1 MATVNALTAERTL
14 EIEDAIIVAAAVN
27 GSGQLIL
34 TRNDTTT
41 INAGLVV
48 GATGAA
54 GVSGAIS
61 VTSLED
67 VPGGT
72 PAGTPIF
79 LHL

>member
-14 EIEDAIIVAAAVN
+14 EIEDAIIIDASVN
-27 GSGQLIL
+27 GSGHLIL

-41 INAGLVV
+41 VDAGLVK

-61 VTSLED
+61 VTALEN

-79 LHL
+79 LHA